1 MTTIKY
7 LLLATSFLFI
17 ISCSKDK
24 DDAPT
29 DPDVLSAQNGT
40 YVLSNIIQ
48 PHPMDANDD
57 EVFTMDEVFTT
68 FSGTSKLVMTDG
80 NFTWEKLFLGQSQD
94 ANNPPLFWDAMTYSS
109 QNQTGT
115 YTVTGNT
122 ITLSYMENGNNLSHT
137 ITKNG
142 DVLQFAYSTSVSR
155 FVYEENGDVKS
166 GGTFDL
172 TYEYSK

>member
-1 MTTIKY
+1 MKTIQY
-7 LLLATSFLFI
+7 LLLVTSLLFI
-17 ISCSKDK
+17 FSCSKDK

-29 DPDVLSAQNGT
+29 DPDVLAAQNGT

-48 PHPMDANDD
+48 PHPMDADNDQVFTID
-57 EVFTMDEVFTT
+57 EVFKTYT
-68 FSGTSKLVMTDG
+68 GTSKLILTDG

-109 QNQTGT
+109 QTQTGT
-115 YTVTGNT
+115 YTVSGNT
-122 ITLSYMENGNNLSHT
+122 ITLAYLENGNNLSHAL
-137 ITKNG
+137 TKNG
-142 DVLQFAYSTSVSR
+142 NDLSFAYSTAVSR